1 MTHVKDEL
9 KRFATEQTQRGGVRS
24 VTLRDLGRAVGIKSP
39 SVLYDF
45 KNKDTLVFEITQ
57 DYVRRGQHTLS
68 EIERRHTSAK
78 KRLLAAVDMF
88 LEVQVKLELCLCTML
103 AAEAHEVDERTQ
115 NLLRDF
121 FTDLEAWTARAL
133 RTDEG
138 NTLTPVQASARSQ
151 LILTALEG
159 AMILDKVEGEP
170 KRPPRPQID
179 LGKAGRIGRAPFCV
193 AVSSYR

>member
-1 MTHVKDEL
+1 MTNVKDEL
-9 KRFATEQTQRGGVRS
+9 KRLATEQAQRGGVRS

-39 SVLYDF
+39 SVLYHF

-57 DYVRRGQHTLS
+57 DYVQRVQQMLS

-88 LEVQVKLELCLCTML
+88 LETQVKHELCLCTML

-115 NLLRDF
+115 NLVRDF
-121 FTDLEAWTARAL
+121 FTDLEAWIARVL
-133 RTDEG
+133 RADEG
-138 NTLTPVQASARSQ
+138 NTLTPGQASAQSQ

-159 AMILDKVEGEP
+159 AMLMDKAEGEP
-170 KRPPRPQID
+170 KRLPALRAT
-179 LGKAGRIGRAPFCV
+179 LGRLVG
-193 AVSSYR
+193 